1 MDYRSRF
8 IVTVITAL
16 CYLGA
21 VPAMAQ
27 TDAPTKAPAALP
39 AAKPGALTAVAP
51 LPSPS
56 TASAAQVQVQVQS
69 LGQVEP
75 FRVGGLSGIPFKMPM
90 QQWQGTGAEIAAQLM
105 SDLPEI
111 GASPLLNRLAASVL
125 ISPSDPP
132 KGGKGDMTLASL
144 RLASVYRL
152 GQLQAVINLAERS
165 PGGLSDPENAAIAT
179 RAFLALGQ
187 ESNACET
194 AIRLQNGRGAVFWLK
209 VRAFC
214 LAREGRTAAA
224 ELTADLVLEADPED
238 VDFLLA
244 LNRMVHKDK
253 TLIKPINALEL
264 AMARFSNAPIDLSE
278 APFSLK
284 SAMVGAEGEVGL
296 DAARMMAAA
305 GLLNTNALADT
316 YLGWPGLPSPEP
328 ATPAPEASQRPPETL
343 AMQPPPEDTQ
353 SPAERDGT
361 LLALALDKSGGP
373 RAALLYQS
381 ALRASTPA
389 GLAKAAYEGL
399 QQERDLGAFMAA
411 ARLYTPLLQDLSGQ
425 NLPLSNAMS
434 RLFVYAALAAERP
447 DLANSFATAPSASLR
462 RLLAL
467 GQKNIAL
474 TGLDF
479 DNAGQAQNNNV
490 NLAYTDLMALWALG
504 ASLDDHHRRFLFNQT
519 IDNEEFAHC
528 RAGAMAAITDGARHK
543 ARAAS
548 FLRAALMLADTG
560 FDRVDPQCGANV
572 ISALGTMGYAG
583 LARQAV
589 LEMMLGP
596 RLQTVANLNE

>member
-1 MDYRSRF
+1 MDYSSRF
-8 IVTVITAL
+8 AVMLIAAL
-16 CYLGA
+16 YYLGA
-21 VPAMAQ
+21 APAMAQ
-27 TDAPTKAPAALP
+27 TQEPATLP
-39 AAKPGALTAVAP
+39 AIEPTAP
-51 LPSPS
+51 LP
-56 TASAAQVQVQVQS
+56 TTSAAQVQVQVQS

-75 FRVGGLSGIPFKMPM
+75 FRVGALSGIPFKMPM
-90 QQWQGTGAEIAAQLM
+90 QQWQGTSAEIAAQLM

-125 ISPSDPP
+125 ISPSNPP
-132 KGGKGDMTLASL
+132 KGGKGDMSLASL

-244 LNRMVHKDK
+244 LNRMLRKDK
-253 TLIKPINALEL
+253 TVIKPINALEL
-264 AMARFSNAPIDLSE
+264 AMARFSNAPIDLAE

-284 SAMVGAEGEVGL
+284 SAMIEAEGEVGL

-305 GLLNTNALADT
+305 GLLNADALAQI
-316 YLGWPGLPSPEP
+316 YLGWPGLPASEP
-328 ATPAPEASQRPPETL
+328 ATTVPEETQNTPETL
-343 AMQPPPEDTQ
+343 AMQPPPEDIQ
-353 SPAERDGT
+353 SPADRDAA
-361 LLALALDKSGGP
+361 LLALALAKSGAP

-381 ALRASTPA
+381 VMRASTPA

-399 QQERDLGAFMAA
+399 GQEKELGDFLAA
-411 ARLYTPLLQDLSGQ
+411 ARLYAPLLQDISTR
-425 NLPLSNAMS
+425 NLPLDKTMG

-447 DLANSFATAPSASLR
+447 DLAKAFTNVDTAPLQR
-462 RLLAL
+462 FLAL
-467 GQKNIAL
+467 
-474 TGLDF
+474 T
-479 DNAGQAQNNNV
+479 QNNITLADLNFHAESKDT

-504 ASLDDHHRRFLFNQT
+504 APLDDQHRRFLFNQT
-519 IDNEEFAHC
+519 IDNEEFSHC

-560 FDRVDPQCGANV
+560 FDRVEPQCGANV
-572 ISALGTMGYAG
+572 ISALKTMGYGG
-583 LARQAV
+583 LARQAA

-596 RLQTVANLNE
+596 RLQRAINLHE

>member
-1 MDYRSRF
+1 MDYSSRF
-8 IVTVITAL
+8 VATLIAAL
-16 CYLGA
+16 YYLGA
-21 VPAMAQ
+21 APAMAQ
-27 TDAPTKAPAALP
+27 TTEPVALP
-39 AAKPGALTAVAP
+39 TIEKTAP
-51 LPSPS
+51 LP
-56 TASAAQVQVQVQS
+56 TTSAAQVQVQVQS

-75 FRVGGLSGIPFKMPM
+75 FRVGALSGIPFKMPM
-90 QQWQGTGAEIAAQLM
+90 QQWQGTRTGIAAQLM

-111 GASPLLNRLAASVL
+111 GASPLLNRLSASVL
-125 ISPSDPP
+125 ISPSNPP
-132 KGGKGDMTLASL
+132 TDGEGDMALASL

-194 AIRLQNGRGAVFWLK
+194 AIRLQNGRGAIFWLK

-224 ELTADLVLEADPED
+224 ELTADLVLETDPED

-253 TLIKPINALEL
+253 TVIKPVNALEL
-264 AMARFSNAPIDLSE
+264 AMARFSKAPIDLSE

-284 SAMVGAEGEVGL
+284 SAMVEAEGEVGL

-305 GLLNTNALADT
+305 GLLNADT
-316 YLGWPGLPSPEP
+316 LAQIYLGWPGLPASEP
-328 ATPAPEASQRPPETL
+328 VPAVQDETQITQPAPA
-343 AMQPPPEDTQ
+343 PEDTQ
-353 SPAERDGT
+353 SPEESDAA
-361 LLALALDKSGGP
+361 LLAVALAQTGAP

-389 GLAKAAYEGL
+389 GLAKAAYGGL
-399 QQERDLGAFMAA
+399 KQEKELGAFLAA
-411 ARLYTPLLQDLSGQ
+411 ARLYAPLLQDISTQ
-425 NLPLSNAMS
+425 NLPLGQAMG

-447 DLANSFATAPSASLR
+447 ELATTFINAAPA
-462 RLLAL
+462 RLQRFMTLS
-467 GQKNIAL
+467 QKSITL
-474 TGLDF
+474 TGLNFHTENLPQVKD
-479 DNAGQAQNNNV
+479 A
-490 NLAYTDLMALWALG
+490 NLAYTDLLTLWALG
-504 ASLDDHHRRFLFNQT
+504 APLNDQHRRFLFNQT
-519 IDNEEFAHC
+519 IDNEEFSHC

-560 FDRVDPQCGANV
+560 FDRVAPQCGANV
-572 ISALGTMGYAG
+572 IQALKTMGYEG
-583 LARQAV
+583 LARQAA

-596 RLQTVANLNE
+596 RLQRVANLHE

>member
-1 MDYRSRF
+1 
-8 IVTVITAL
+8 
-16 CYLGA
+16 
-21 VPAMAQ
+21 MAQ
-27 TDAPTKAPAALP
+27 TEEPAALP
-39 AAKPGALTAVAP
+39 AIEPAAP
-51 LPSPS
+51 LP
-56 TASAAQVQVQVQS
+56 TTSAAQVQVQVQS

-75 FRVGGLSGIPFKMPM
+75 FRVGALAGIPFKMPM
-90 QQWQGTGAEIAAQLM
+90 QQWQGTSAEIAAQLM

-125 ISPSDPP
+125 ISPSTPP
-132 KGGKGDMTLASL
+132 KGGKGDMALASL

-253 TLIKPINALEL
+253 TVIKPINALEL
-264 AMARFSNAPIDLSE
+264 AMARFSNAPIDLAE

-284 SAMVGAEGEVGL
+284 SAMVEAEGEVGL

-305 GLLNTNALADT
+305 GLLNTDALAQI
-316 YLGWPGLPSPEP
+316 YLSWPGLPLSEP
-328 ATPAPEASQRPPETL
+328 ATAGTDITQNAPEAEAPP
-343 AMQPPPEDTQ
+343 PSPEDTQ
-353 SPAERDGT
+353 SPEESDAA
-361 LLALALDKSGGP
+361 LLALALAKAGAP

-381 ALRASTPA
+381 AFRASTPA

-399 QQERDLGAFMAA
+399 GQEKELGAFLAA
-411 ARLYTPLLQDLSGQ
+411 ARLYTPLLQDVAGR
-425 NLPLSNAMS
+425 NLPLSEAMS
-434 RLFVYAALAAERP
+434 RLFVYAAMAAERP
-447 DLANSFATAPSASLR
+447 DLAKTFANATPPSMQR
-462 RLLAL
+462 FLAL
-467 GQKNIAL
+467 
-474 TGLDF
+474 
-479 DNAGQAQNNNV
+479 AQNNITLENLSFQTQSHPQSKDT
-490 NLAYTDLMALWALG
+490 NLAYTDLVTLWALG
-504 ASLDDHHRRFLFNQT
+504 ADLDDQHRRFLFNQT

-528 RAGAMAAITDGARHK
+528 RAGARAAITDGARHK

-548 FLRAALMLADTG
+548 FLRTALMLADTG
-560 FDRVDPQCGANV
+560 FDHIAPECGANV
-572 ISALGTMGYAG
+572 ISALKTMGYEE
-583 LARQAV
+583 LARQAA

-596 RLQTVANLNE
+596 RLQRAANLHE